1 MLTKADICRIAGD
14 AHMAYALDKYQ
25 SFEFALAYGIEAA
38 AREQAWQEAQAAT
51 LATVTPLVQRERE
64 RCAAVCRNVSAEDKA
79 AVERETNSVLRSRFD
94 YGAIVAEECASR
106 ILLGNDPAAQ
116 PAQAGADR
124 AGG

>member
-51 LATVTPLVQRERE
+51 LATVTTLVQQMLSALEDAFDDSNHVLAEYKQLYTERYRPQRLHAQE
-64 RCAAVCRNVSAEDKA
+64 DVVKNCDLAINAARAFLS
-79 AVERETNSVLRSRFD
+79 
-94 YGAIVAEECASR
+94 GATKESTDHV
-106 ILLGNDPAAQ
+106 
-116 PAQAGADR
+116 
-124 AGG
+124 